1 MTRRIA
7 LLGTLLALGT
17 AGPEAQRGAADA
29 RPAFEVASIR
39 QNVSA
44 DQGASVRPRPGGG
57 LTVTNNTF
65 FNIVRNAYSVQG
77 VQVVGATDWMTRD
90 RWDIVAKA
98 EGDARPADLMLML
111 QSLLAERFKAD
122 IRRETREMEVY
133 ALTVA
138 RSDGQLGPQLTLSSV
153 DCDAIAGAVR
163 AGEAPPPPRA
173 DGRPTCGMRV
183 LSGYAAAGGYAIH
196 DIARNL
202 AGITGRII
210 VDKTGLTG
218 RYDMELKWTP
228 DPLQNAPSADL
239 DQASIFTAVREQL
252 GLRLDAQRAPTEVVA
267 IYSASRPSS
276 D

>member
-98 EGDARPADLMLML
+98 EGDTRPADLMLML

-122 IRRETREMEVY
+122 IRRETRE
-133 ALTVA
+133 
-138 RSDGQLGPQLTLSSV
+138 
-153 DCDAIAGAVR
+153 
-163 AGEAPPPPRA
+163 
-173 DGRPTCGMRV
+173 
-183 LSGYAAAGGYAIH
+183 
-196 DIARNL
+196 
-202 AGITGRII
+202 
-210 VDKTGLTG
+210 
-218 RYDMELKWTP
+218 
-228 DPLQNAPSADL
+228 
-239 DQASIFTAVREQL
+239 
-252 GLRLDAQRAPTEVVA
+252 
-267 IYSASRPSS
+267 
-276 D
+276 